1 MKNLLF
7 WNQVVGFTI
16 TELAD
21 LFSVSPSFLAR
32 LIRGKKS
39 LPVQIIRKM
48 IDPLFEHFEN
58 EDLEIGLK
66 KWHNPNPEIR
76 AEKWGIKLIAL
87 QLKLD
92 KALKNKT
99 LQEKQYWKNGLILH
113 QFKRKESI
121 WLGQIKVV
129 YKSID
134 KSNGVV
140 FFYAVF
146 HVSH

>member
-1 MKNLLF
+1 
-7 WNQVVGFTI
+7 V
-16 TELAD
+16 
-21 LFSVSPSFLAR
+21 
-32 LIRGKKS
+32 
-39 LPVQIIRKM
+39 
-48 IDPLFEHFEN
+48 
-58 EDLEIGLK
+58 LEQGLK
-66 KWHNPNPEIR
+66 KWHHLEPEKRVEWWEIR
-76 AEKWGIKLIAL
+76 LINL